1 MNGSVPPAPANGIA
15 RWGGCCVL
23 PENRSAVEAA
33 AALGQALAKGRRPPA
48 NPLMLH
54 GAAGVG
60 KSHLAATLIKQLSES
75 AAVITSRVVA
85 VGDLAREADMGA
97 QAFTDRELA
106 DCDLLVL
113 EDVQLLPPRHAGAV
127 TALLDK
133 RLSRRKAT
141 VATASVGPAKL
152 KQFPRKLTSRL
163 AGGLVVHLE
172 PLSPP
177 SRRNFLETAAHDRN
191 LRLTPGALDWLA
203 AQTTGGGIRQLL
215 GLLGNIAASAM
226 QFPPPLDRAA
236 AQTILTGAGHPA
248 PSQSDVAR
256 IVRQVAAAYGVTRKE
271 LLGPSRLRRVLVP
284 RQVAMY
290 LARELSGLSLPRL
303 GSAFGG
309 RDHTTVLHA
318 CRKVEAEA
326 ETDAILAGMV
336 KQLRAELT

>member
-1 MNGSVPPAPANGIA
+1 MSVPSPANGIA
-15 RWGGCCVL
+15 RWGSCCVL
-23 PENRSAVEAA
+23 PENRSAVEAV
-33 AALGQALAKGRRPPA
+33 AALGQALAAGRRPPA

-60 KSHLAATLIKQLSES
+60 KSHLAATLIQQLSQS
-75 AAVITSRVVA
+75 ATVITSRTVA
-85 VGDLAREADMGA
+85 VGDLAREADTEAPGFA
-97 QAFTDRELA
+97 DRELV

-127 TALLDK
+127 AALIDK

-141 VATASVGPAKL
+141 IATASVGPAKL

-177 SRRNFLETAAHDRN
+177 SRRNFLEAAAEERN
-191 LRLTPGALDWLA
+191 LRLTPDALDWLA
-203 AQTTGGGIRQLL
+203 GQTKGGGIRQLL
-215 GLLGNIAASAM
+215 GLLGNIAAGASH
-226 QFPPPLDRAA
+226 FPPPLDRTAV
-236 AQTILTGAGHPA
+236 QTILTGAGLPA
-248 PSQSDVAR
+248 AEHSDVAR

-318 CRKVEAEA
+318 CRRVQAEA
-326 ETDAILAGMV
+326 ETDATLAGMV
-336 KQLRAELT
+336 KQLRAELA

>member
-1 MNGSVPPAPANGIA
+1 MPVPPRI
-15 RWGGCCVL
+15 
-23 PENRSAVEAA
+23 
-33 AALGQALAKGRRPPA
+33 
-48 NPLMLH
+48 
-54 GAAGVG
+54 
-60 KSHLAATLIKQLSES
+60 
-75 AAVITSRVVA
+75 ITSRTLA
-85 VGDLAREADMGA
+85 VGDLAREADTA
-97 QAFTDRELA
+97 APAFADRELV

-113 EDVQLLPPRHAGAV
+113 EDLQLLPPRHADAIS
-127 TALLDK
+127 ALLDR

-141 VATASVGPAKL
+141 IATASVGPAKL
-152 KQFPRKLTSRL
+152 KQFPRRLTSRL

-177 SRRNFLETAAHDRN
+177 SRRTFLELAAAERD
-191 LRLTPGALDWLA
+191 LRLTPDAVDWLTS
-203 AQTTGGGIRQLL
+203 QTTGGGIRQLL
-215 GLLGNIAASAM
+215 GLLGNVATAASH
-226 QFPPPLDRAA
+226 FPPPLGRTAV
-236 AQTILTGAGHPA
+236 QTILTGAGHPA
-248 PSQSDVAR
+248 AEHSDIAR

-326 ETDAILAGMV
+326 EIDAALAGMV
-336 KQLRAELT
+336 KQLRAELA